1 MVTFTAEQIAILGQ
15 NPYVLSVTEK
25 RLTLTKEFRTQFW
38 SDYNSGKKPGIIFAE
53 HGFDVRMLRAE
64 RIREY
69 SRRIRN
75 EYAGLHAGK
84 YVCKAH
90 QENLAQKEN
99 TSDELK
105 QLRNEVSYLR
115 QEVDFL
121 KKISSI
127 RITRKSQEF

>member
-1 MVTFTAEQIAILGQ
+1 MGAYTQEQIALLSK
-15 NPYVLSVTEK
+15 NPCVESITSK
-25 RLTLTKEFRTQFW
+25 RLTLTKEFKSRFM
-38 SDYNSGKKPGIIFAE
+38 SAYNLGKKPGSIFAE
-53 HGFDVRMLRAE
+53 HGFDVSMLGAE

-69 SRRIRN
+69 SRRIRD
-75 EYAGLHAGK
+75 EYAGRPAGK
-84 YVCKAH
+84 ARCKAH
-90 QENLAQKEN
+90 QESPAKNEN

-127 RITRKSQEF
+127 RITRKSQES